1 MGKNIDREFRAKN
14 ARAHFLSALATLGCF
29 LPPFVI
35 IGAFVTDRV
44 DILIF
49 VIVILEIILLAAAL
63 IFNSSLCIVNANKNN
78 VTVKNILCRNVVSVK
93 TYEYSDI
100 EKAECRVVQYR
111 SRHGICVSYGMSAD
125 IILKSG
131 NTLKYDCPLKI
142 SCNLHKNDP
151 KLYRRLVEDEEM
163 FKLCVFINDIKAKQ
177 NNEGNMQ

>member
-1 MGKNIDREFRAKN
+1 MEKNIDREFRAKN

-35 IGAFVTDRV
+35 IGASVTDRV

-49 VIVILEIILLAAAL
+49 VIVILEIFLLAAAL
-63 IFNSSLCIVNANKNN
+63 IMNSSLCIVNANKNN
-78 VTVKNILCRNVVSVK
+78 VTVKNILCRNMISVK

-100 EKAECRVVQYR
+100 EKAECFVVKHR
-111 SRHGICVSYGMSAD
+111 SRYGTNVGYSMD
-125 IILKSG
+125 VVIKLK
-131 NTLKYDCPLKI
+131 NDKPLKYSKSLKI
-142 SCNLHKNDP
+142 SCNLHRNDP
-151 KLYRRLVEDEEM
+151 KLYRQLIEDEEM